1 MDKEE
6 IISFL
11 EKWLRI
17 LVTLF
22 YNWISSDGEV
32 LGHILAVVH
41 VLFATALGISIV
53 FAHTIYP
60 CWEFQIITFVCLFF
74 VWAQHIFLK
83 VCIFT
88 AAELKLT
95 ISHSPSTNYLSKLF
109 SSIFGTTL
117 DNALTNLV
125 LAETII
131 VGCYALE
138 LLSKLSIYLYSLH
151 GIHIF

>member
-1 MDKEE
+1 MDKEK
-6 IISFL
+6 IILLL
-11 EKWLRI
+11 ETWLRV
-17 LVTLF
+17 LVTFF
-22 YNWISSDGEV
+22 YNWISTDGEV
-32 LGHILAVVH
+32 LGHILAVLH
-41 VLFATALGISIV
+41 VLCALTLAISIV

-60 CWEFQIITFVCLFF
+60 SWQFQVFTFICLFF

-95 ISHSPSTNYLSKLF
+95 ISHSPSILYLSKVF

-125 LAETII
+125 LVETII
-131 VGCYALE
+131 VACFSFE
-138 LLSKLSIYLYSLH
+138 LLSMLSLYLYSLH
-151 GIHIF
+151 GIQL

>member
-1 MDKEE
+1 MEKEE
-6 IISFL
+6 IISFM

-17 LVTLF
+17 LVTFF

-41 VLFATALGISIV
+41 VLFASALGISIV

-60 CWEFQIITFVCLFF
+60 SWKFQLSTFICLFS

-83 VCIFT
+83 VCVFT

-95 ISHSPSTNYLSKLF
+95 ISHSPSTEHLSKLF

-117 DNALTNLV
+117 DNALTTLV
-125 LAETII
+125 LAETIM

-138 LLSKLSIYLYSLH
+138 LFSKLALYLYSLH
-151 GIHIF
+151 GIHI

>member
-1 MDKEE
+1 MEKEE

-17 LVTLF
+17 SVTFF
-22 YNWISSDGEV
+22 YTWISNDAEV

-41 VLFATALGISIV
+41 VLWALTLTFSII

-60 CWEFQIITFVCLFF
+60 AWQFQVFTFVCLFF
-74 VWAQHIFLK
+74 VWAQHVFLK

-95 ISHSPSTNYLSKLF
+95 ISHSPSILHLSKVF

-125 LAETII
+125 LVETITVI
-131 VGCYALE
+131 CFSFE
-138 LLSKLSIYLYSLH
+138 LLSMLSLYLYSLH
-151 GIHIF
+151 GIQL

>member
-1 MDKEE
+1 MEKEE

-17 LVTLF
+17 SVTFF

-41 VLFATALGISIV
+41 VLFASALGISIV

-60 CWEFQIITFVCLFF
+60 SWKFQLITFICLFS

-83 VCIFT
+83 VCVFT

-95 ISHSPSTNYLSKLF
+95 ISHSPSTEHLSKLF

-117 DNALTNLV
+117 DNALTTLV
-125 LAETII
+125 LAETIM
-131 VGCYALE
+131 VCCYALE
-138 LLSKLSIYLYSLH
+138 LFSKLAVYLYWLH
-151 GIHIF
+151 GIHI

>member
-1 MDKEE
+1 MEKEQ

-11 EKWLRI
+11 EECLR
-17 LVTLF
+17 TLITFF
-22 YNWISSDGEV
+22 YNWISNDAEV

-41 VLFATALGISIV
+41 VLWALTLTFSVI
-53 FAHTIYP
+53 FAHTVYP
-60 CWEFQIITFVCLFF
+60 SWQFQLFTFICLFF
-74 VWAQHIFLK
+74 VWAQHVFLK

-95 ISHSPSTNYLSKLF
+95 ISHSPSILHLSKVF

-125 LAETII
+125 LVETII
-131 VGCYALE
+131 VICFSFE
-138 LLSKLSIYLYSLH
+138 LVSMLSLHLYSLH
-151 GIHIF
+151 GIQL

>member
-1 MDKEE
+1 MEKEE
-6 IISFL
+6 IISFM

-17 LVTLF
+17 LVTFF

-41 VLFATALGISIV
+41 VLFASALGISIV

-60 CWEFQIITFVCLFF
+60 SWKFQLATFICLFS
-74 VWAQHIFLK
+74 VWAQHVFLK
-83 VCIFT
+83 VCVFT

-95 ISHSPSTNYLSKLF
+95 ISHSPSTEHLSKLF

-117 DNALTNLV
+117 DNALTTLV
-125 LAETII
+125 LAETIM

-138 LLSKLSIYLYSLH
+138 LFSKLALYLYSLH
-151 GIHIF
+151 GIHI